1 MDEAVVDKI
10 VARIL
15 AQLNNEP
22 VSSIARKVTMLFCG
36 ARAGTEAGLEAVRR
50 LSRSK
55 HDLTVM
61 HTEAARE
68 IIPEETIRK
77 AGANDFVGAGLWV
90 DVAGLVCKSDL
101 LLVPTLTTRMAGH
114 LALGL
119 MESSSATLILRML
132 LAGKPVIVIKDGADP
147 NGWVSEKIYGAKAGA
162 ASALRNRLESN
173 LATLTSFGVDLV
185 AEKDFLVTMERRLL
199 TGSAVN
205 PVGCGAEVPATPTS
219 ATDVMSGIVTAGEL
233 LRRAHGATVRI
244 APGSRLTPQAEDTV
258 RQLRLKLVFA

>member
-22 VSSIARKVTMLFCG
+22 VSSAARKVTMLFCG

-77 AGANDFVGAGLWV
+77 AGATDFVGAGLWV
-90 DVAGLVCKSDL
+90 DVAGLVCRSDL

-132 LAGKPVIVIKDGADP
+132 LAGKPVVVIKDGADP
-147 NGWVSEKIYGAKAGA
+147 DGWVSEKIYGAKAGA

-173 LATLTSFGVDLV
+173 LAALTSFGADLV
-185 AEKDFLVTMERRLL
+185 TEKDFLVTMERRLL
-199 TGSAVN
+199 TGSVT
-205 PVGCGAEVPATPTS
+205 GCDAEMPATPTS
-219 ATDVMSGIVTAGEL
+219 ATDVMGGIVTAGEL
-233 LRRAHGATVRI
+233 LRHAPDAVIRL